1 MSRFGGGNR
10 PNLNARE
17 CVLGAMGSMCACS
30 EVFFWWYLKAREP
43 LTCGLYC
50 RYRDIDQDIK
60 KDALSV
66 FERFVYKLVQ
76 ILLNVALKSV
86 QYNAK
91 LAKSGMVRQR
101 KKRFEKNFR
110 CNKK

>member
-76 ILLNVALKSV
+76 ILLKVALRSV
-86 QYNAK
+86 QFIIFVALNNVQK
-91 LAKSGMVRQR
+91 LWIRYCRYIELSWI
-101 KKRFEKNFR
+101 
-110 CNKK
+110 

>member
-10 PNLNARE
+10 SNLNARE

-76 ILLNVALKSV
+76 ILLKVALKSV
-86 QYNAK
+86 QFIIFVALNNVQK
-91 LAKSGMVRQR
+91 LWIRYCRYIELSWI
-101 KKRFEKNFR
+101 
-110 CNKK
+110 